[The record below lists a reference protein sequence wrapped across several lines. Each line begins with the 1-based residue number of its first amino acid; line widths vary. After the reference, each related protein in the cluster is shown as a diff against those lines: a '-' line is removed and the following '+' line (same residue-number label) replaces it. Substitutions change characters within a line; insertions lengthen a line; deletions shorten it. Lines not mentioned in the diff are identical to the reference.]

1 MKLNLLKKLLTLTP
15 VVISPILVTACGSDK
30 EKIDAVKVTAPGK
43 FYLDFYQKEL
53 NAVFATKTA
62 AINAAATNAAANHQ
76 YNLKSQVLTEVL
88 ASAKKDGASEFK
100 KEFPKLDNYNASIF
114 DDINVSF
121 SIPDDSKGNLKV
133 TENILSIYPTSV
145 ISSQSKEKQI
155 NYTLT
160 LNKSSKITAKDLS
173 GSLKFNLQ
181 AGFVNYSSTSP
192 GSSLSSNSAYTVYG
206 STDMSTILVGAYQE
220 GLDVGTKKSS
230 GGYDFTKYST
240 SSSGSKLKNNDVY
253 SVFGNAD
260 LSTILVGEYGGGL
273 DVGKRAKASDPYTF
287 TNYSTGS
294 AAGKNLNNDNVES
307 VYGTAD
313 LSTILVG
320 ERGGGLDVGT
330 KQADNSYK
338 FDNYNTSSSSKLNS
352 NQVHGVSGNKD
363 LSTILIATAGG
374 GLDVGTRTKAS
385 DSYTFKNYNTSS
397 GSGLTSD
404 SVYGVYGNNDLATIL
419 LSERSKGLDVGVK
432 QNDNSYK
439 FTNYN
444 ASKGLASNYVSSAF
458 GNADMSEILVGEY
471 GGLSVGVKQNDGSY
485 TFDSYNTSKGLA
497 SNDIFAVSGNADLS
511 TILIGGYRGGLD
523 ISSNLWFA

>member
-1 MKLNLLKKLLTLTP
+1 MKNKLLKRILTLTP
-15 VVISPILVTACGSDK
+15 IIASPILVTACGNDK
-30 EKIDAVKVTAPGK
+30 EKIDAAKVTAPGK

-62 AINAAATNAAANHQ
+62 AINAAAAANRQ
-76 YNLKSQVLTEVL
+76 YDLKSQVLTEVL

-100 KEFPKLDNYNASIF
+100 KEFPKLDNYSASIF
-114 DDINVSF
+114 DDIIVSF

-160 LNKSSKITAKDLS
+160 LNKNSKMAAKELS

-192 GSSLSSNSAYTVYG
+192 GSSLSSNSAYAVYG

-253 SVFGNAD
+253 SVYGNAD

-273 DVGKRAKASDPYTF
+273 DVGTRDKASDPYTF

-294 AAGKNLNNDNVES
+294 TAGKNLNNDNVES
-307 VYGTAD
+307 VYATAD

-330 KQADNSYK
+330 KQANNSYK
-338 FDNYNTSSSSKLNS
+338 FDNYNASSSSKLNS
-352 NQVHGVSGNKD
+352 NQVYGVSGNTD

-374 GLDVGTRTKAS
+374 GLEVGTRSKAS
-385 DSYTFKNYNTSS
+385 DPYTFTNYNT

-404 SVYGVYGNNDLATIL
+404 NVYGVYGNNELATIL

-458 GNADMSEILVGEY
+458 GNADMSKILVGEY

-511 TILIGGYRGGLD
+511 TILVGEYRGGLD